1 MKIERREIIAAGGL
15 AAFAAGFSQTLG
27 RVVSNFTG
35 AEEQPKIADGRHIHG
50 RSIEPEYT
58 VDPVSGA
65 FTPNPNQQISYTACL
80 GCTTQCGVRVRVD
93 KTTGE
98 VLRVTGN
105 PYSPLS
111 TEPHL
116 PMKTSV
122 KESLIA
128 LSRFQDQGLAG
139 RSTACGRGNAAM
151 DQMSSPFRVLTP
163 MKRVGARN
171 SGQWQPISFEQLVK
185 EVVEGGDLFGEGH
198 VDGLATLRDF
208 STPIDPEAPE
218 LGARVNQVGV
228 LTSVND
234 GRENFSRR
242 FWNQSFGTLNH
253 VGHGSYCGG
262 AYRSG
267 SGALFGDLKKMP
279 HAKPDLSNAEF
290 VLFIGTAPGNAG
302 NPFKIFGSKLA
313 KGRADG
319 RLDYVVVDPVL
330 NNSNNLAAAD
340 RGRWVPIRPGTDGA
354 LVMGIM
360 RWMFDNNK
368 VNADYLA
375 WPNLKAAHAAGEP
388 SFTNAGWLLITQDGH
403 PRQGRF
409 LRGSDIG
416 IEVASEEQ
424 YKDADPYVIAT
435 AAGELVAA
443 GSAMVPAVL
452 DASRVIE
459 LDGKPVT
466 VKTPFE
472 MLRASARRFDIAEY
486 SALCG
491 VPEEVIIGLAD
502 EFTRHGRKA
511 SAVAHGG
518 MMAGNGFNN
527 AYSVVTLNA
536 LIGNLNWKGGFIIN
550 GGGFKDNGAGP
561 RYDLETFPGQV
572 KPRGTPI
579 GRNVAY
585 EKSAEFK
592 RRQAEGEPYP
602 ATDAWFPNAPGLG
615 TEWFTGALR
624 GYPYTLK
631 ALVLWSCNPI
641 YGIPGIRP
649 LIEKGLA
656 DPKQLPLIIA
666 VDPLINESN
675 AFADYIVPDS
685 IMYESWGFPAPWAGI
700 PTQATTARWPVVEP
714 KAEQT
719 ADGVRIGMETFYIA
733 LAKAMGL
740 PGFGA
745 EAIADMEGK
754 RYPLERAEDW
764 YLRGAANVAFAGKA
778 AVGDASDEDMSL
790 TGVDRIRGLMEST
803 LKPEE
808 WRKVATVYTRG
819 GRYQAAGEAQDATNP
834 EWQTKRFT
842 KPLWL
847 WNENIGTA
855 RNTLTGARRS
865 GCATWAPPAFFD
877 GTPMREL
884 HPEADWPLQVVSFKS
899 ALQNSYSIATRI
911 TGLHPDNPVIVH
923 PADAARAGLQ
933 SGDSARIQTPGGE
946 AACTVIVHEGV
957 MEGVMAIEHGYG
969 HRELGARAHRI
980 GEHTQPQRPDLRAG
994 INLNDL
1000 GLYDPTRGGAVI
1012 WVDSVSGTAVRQGL
1026 PARLVAA

>member
-388 SFTNAGWLLITQDGH
+388 SFTNAGWLLIAQDGH

-518 MMAGNGFNN
+518 MMAGNGFNS